1 MERGLRRMAAGA
13 LPGPL
18 PLRTSAV
25 SSPFQGLPFN
35 AVYCASKFA
44 LEGLCESLA
53 VLLPPFGVQ

>member
-1 MERGLRRMAAGA
+1 MAAGA